1 MRDTLYALYNSEF
14 LAEEWEKEGMGLHY
28 LGEEIKSQDAFGL
41 LLCVILHRKLQYSG
55 VKS

>member
-1 MRDTLYALYNSEF
+1 MRDILYALYNTEF
-14 LAEEWEKEGMGLHY
+14 LAEDWERKGMGLHY
-28 LGEEIKSQDAFGL
+28 FGEEIKSQDAFGL